1 MVDSQF
7 SQMLPAIKDTI
18 SELGGGGIDFTIN
31 THWHFDHADG
41 NPTLGRDGSWIV
53 SQINSRRMMSGKH
66 AIDLVTVAYEQPPY
80 PDEAMPV
87 ITYTDHMQFHFNGE
101 TVDLFHF
108 GPAHTTG
115 DTAVYFRDSNVV
127 HMGDVF
133 NTGYPFIDAGNGG
146 DIDGMIRFCKEVRSQ
161 LDDNSIVVP
170 GHGPVLGYADL
181 ENYIDMLE
189 TVRDRISGMIH
200 DGKSLEEVIAAAP
213 TAEFDEKYG
222 DPVRLIDRAYMSLSR

>member
-87 ITYTDHMQFHFNGE
+87 ITYTDHMQFHFDGE
-101 TVDLFHF
+101 TVDQRLRRRAQNWIPNVKVSFSSK
-108 GPAHTTG
+108 
-115 DTAVYFRDSNVV
+115 RDS
-127 HMGDVF
+127 
-133 NTGYPFIDAGNGG
+133 
-146 DIDGMIRFCKEVRSQ
+146 
-161 LDDNSIVVP
+161 
-170 GHGPVLGYADL
+170 
-181 ENYIDMLE
+181 
-189 TVRDRISGMIH
+189 
-200 DGKSLEEVIAAAP
+200 
-213 TAEFDEKYG
+213 
-222 DPVRLIDRAYMSLSR
+222 